1 MRYFSLAMLFWAVA
15 LVIGQAAITPD
26 QQKKVTATAGLLNKM
41 DALVKAGKYDEV
53 LKELPAIQ
61 AAVTELATIPELA
74 LPVANVIK
82 RIDAVRGD
90 LELQGLTLPEFVK
103 PEMAKPVAKPIPMPM
118 PMPAPGTPAGTPPA
132 GAPAAG
138 EISFVKHVAPFL
150 IAKCGKCHVDGQ
162 KGGLNFASY
171 EVLEK
176 GFKGKLAIQKGDSK
190 NSEAVRE
197 IESGNM
203 PKGGLKVDPAELAG
217 FKKWIDDGAKFD
229 GTDPKA
235 TLATLVGAK
244 AAAAAV
250 AKQKAPEQ
258 PAIPL
263 VAATGKE
270 TVSFA
275 RDIAPMLV
283 GTCFSCHSAGQNA
296 DKGGLRFNHFSN
308 LLKGGESGR
317 IVTPG
322 KPADSLLVKK
332 LKGSA
337 GDRMPLNKKPWSD
350 KEIALVEK
358 WIGEG
363 AKYDGG
369 DPMLA
374 TETVAA
380 IAKARDSTHEQ
391 LLAERKSTA
400 IDNWKHALPDESPSQ
415 VESTNFLVVGSVPET
430 TLKQIS
436 DFAEA
441 QATLLKNQF
450 ALPADK
456 PLIKGR
462 ATLFAVRTKLDYVEW
477 KAVEEREPPINLR
490 GHARHSVIDA
500 YAVLWVPADDKE
512 FSLKTLVSE
521 QVTALLMAEFG
532 NGKLPPWFYS
542 GLGRAYVGRN
552 DARDPRVK
560 MIDESVNGVVGRLA
574 SANDLPRGTLGAD
587 GTEVASYG
595 FAKYLLKDQGKF
607 NTTLTAIRAGA
618 DLDAALTRGFGGGAL
633 QLIGAWS
640 GKGMNAQK

>member
-15 LVIGQAAITPD
+15 LVVGQAAITPD
-26 QQKKVTATAGLLNKM
+26 QQKKVTATAAMLNKM
-41 DALVKAGKYDEV
+41 DALVKAEKYDEV
-53 LKELPAIQ
+53 LKQLPELQ

-82 RIDAVRGD
+82 RIEVVRGD

-103 PEMAKPVAKPIPMPM
+103 PEMAKPMAKPAPMPM
-118 PMPAPGTPAGTPPA
+118 PVPGKPAGTPPA
-132 GAPAAG
+132 GTSPAGVPAAG

-150 IAKCGKCHVDGQ
+150 IAKCGKCHVDGA

-171 EVLEK
+171 EILEK
-176 GFKGKLAIQKGDSK
+176 GFKGKLMIQKGDSK

-229 GTDPKA
+229 GPDPKA
-235 TLATLVGAK
+235 MLATLVGAK
-244 AAAAAV
+244 AVAAKAAPV
-250 AKQKAPEQ
+250 KEAPV
-258 PAIPL
+258 PL
-263 VAATGKE
+263 VAASGKE

-275 RDIAPMLV
+275 RDIAPMLTA
-283 GTCFSCHSAGQNA
+283 TCFNCHSAGNNA
-296 DKGGLRFNHFSN
+296 DKGGLRFNHFTN
-308 LLKGGESGR
+308 LLKGGDSGK
-317 IVTPG
+317 ILVQG

-332 LKGSA
+332 LKGTA
-337 GDRMPLNKKPWSD
+337 GDRMPLNGKAWSD
-350 KEIALVEK
+350 KQIAMVEK
-358 WIGEG
+358 WIAEG
-363 AKYDGG
+363 AKFDGG

-380 IAKARDSTHEQ
+380 IAKARDATHEQ

-400 IDNWKHALPDESPSQ
+400 IDNWKHALPDERPSQ
-415 VESTNFLVVGSVPET
+415 VETTNFLVVGSVSET
-430 TLKQIS
+430 VLKQIS
-436 DFAEA
+436 DIAEA
-441 QATLLKNQF
+441 QATALKTQF

-456 PLIKGR
+456 PIIKGR
-462 ATLFAVRTKLDYVEW
+462 ATLFAVRSKLDYVEW

-490 GHARHSVIDA
+490 GHPRHTVIDA
-500 YAVLWVPADDKE
+500 YAVLWVPADEKE
-512 FSLKTLVSE
+512 FSLKTLVNE

-532 NGKLPPWFYS
+532 NGRLPPWFYS
-542 GLGRAYVGRN
+542 GLGRALVGKN

-560 MIDESVNGVVGRLA
+560 MIDESVNGVIGRLG
-574 SANDLPRGTLGAD
+574 SANDLPRGTLGAE

-595 FAKYLLKDQGKF
+595 FAKYLLSNQSKF
-607 NTTLTAIRAGA
+607 NATLTAIRGGA
-618 DLDAALTRGFGGGAL
+618 DLDGALTRGFGGGSL

>member
-1 MRYFSLAMLFWAVA
+1 MRYFSLAMLIWAVA
-15 LVIGQAAITPD
+15 LVVGYAAITPD
-26 QQKKVTATAGLLNKM
+26 QQKKVTAAAALLNKM
-41 DALVKAGKYDEV
+41 DALVKTEKYDDV
-53 LKELPAIQ
+53 LKMLPDVQ
-61 AAVTELATIPELA
+61 TAVTELATVPELA

-90 LELQGLTLPEFVK
+90 LELQGFTLPEFVK
-103 PEMAKPVAKPIPMPM
+103 PEMAKPMAKPVPM

-132 GAPAAG
+132 GVPAAG

-150 IAKCGKCHVDGQ
+150 IAKCGKCHVDGA

-171 EVLEK
+171 EILVK
-176 GFKGKLAIQKGDSK
+176 GFEGKLMIQKGDSK
-190 NSEAVRE
+190 NSEGVRE

-203 PKGGLKVDPAELAG
+203 PKGGLKVDSAELAG

-235 TLATLVGAK
+235 MLATLVGAK
-244 AAAAAV
+244 AAPA

-263 VAATGKE
+263 VAASGKE

-283 GTCFSCHSAGQNA
+283 GTCFNCHSSGNNA
-296 DKGGLRFNHFSN
+296 DKGGLRLNHFSN
-308 LLKGGESGR
+308 LLKGGDSGR
-317 IVTPG
+317 IVATG

-332 LKGSA
+332 LKVTA
-337 GDRMPLNKKPWSD
+337 GDRMPLNGKAWSD
-350 KEIALVEK
+350 KQIGLVEK
-358 WIGEG
+358 WIAEG

-380 IAKARDSTHEQ
+380 IAKARDMTHEQ
-391 LLAERKSTA
+391 LLAERKTTA
-400 IDNWKHALPDESPSQ
+400 IDNWKHALPDERPNQ
-415 VESTNFLVVGSVPET
+415 VETASFLVVGSVSET
-430 TLKQIS
+430 VLKQIS
-436 DFAEA
+436 DYAEA
-441 QATLLKNQF
+441 QATALKTQF

-462 ATLFAVRTKLDYVEW
+462 ATLFAVRSKLDYVEW

-490 GHARHSVIDA
+490 GHPRHNVIDA
-500 YAVLWVPADDKE
+500 YAVLWVPADEKE
-512 FSLKTLVSE
+512 FSLKTLVNE

-542 GLGRAYVGRN
+542 GLGRAYVGRG

-560 MIDESVNGVVGRLA
+560 MIDESVTGVVGRMGKA
-574 SANDLPRGTLGAD
+574 DDLPRGTMGAEA
-587 GTEVASYG
+587 TEVAGYG
-595 FAKYLLKDQGKF
+595 FAKYLLSNQSKF
-607 NTTLTAIRAGA
+607 NTMIAAIRAGA
-618 DLDAALTRGFGGGAL
+618 DLDSAMVRGFGGGAL
-633 QLIGAWS
+633 QVIGGWS

>member
-1 MRYFSLAMLFWAVA
+1 MRYFSLVMLFWAVA
-15 LVIGQAAITPD
+15 LVVGQAAITPD
-26 QQKKVTATAGLLNKM
+26 QQKKVTAAAGMLNKM
-41 DALVKAGKYDEV
+41 DALVKAEKYDEV
-53 LKELPAIQ
+53 LKLLPEIQ
-61 AAVTELATIPELA
+61 TAVTELATIPELA
-74 LPVANVIK
+74 VPVANVIK
-82 RIDAVRGD
+82 RIETVRGD

-103 PEMAKPVAKPIPMPM
+103 PEMAKPMPKPAPM

-138 EISFVKHVAPFL
+138 EVSFVKHVAPFL
-150 IAKCGKCHVDGQ
+150 IAKCGKCHVDGA

-176 GFKGKLAIQKGDSK
+176 GYKGKLMIQKGESK
-190 NSEAVRE
+190 ASEGVRE

-203 PKGGLKVDPAELAG
+203 PKGGLKVDAAELAM

-235 TLATLVGAK
+235 MLATLVGAK
-244 AAAAAV
+244 AAAP
-250 AKQKAPEQ
+250 AKAKAPEQ

-275 RDIAPMLV
+275 RDIAPMLNASCTGCH
-283 GTCFSCHSAGQNA
+283 GTGNNN

-308 LLKGGESGR
+308 LLKGGDSGR
-317 IVTPG
+317 IVAVG

-332 LKGSA
+332 LKGTA
-337 GDRMPLNKKPWSD
+337 GDRMPLNKKAWSD
-350 KEIALVEK
+350 KEIGLVEK
-358 WIGEG
+358 WIAEG

-380 IAKARDSTHEQ
+380 IAKARDATHEQ
-391 LLAERKSTA
+391 LLAERKTTA
-400 IDNWKHALPDESPSQ
+400 IDNWKHALPDERSSQ
-415 VESTNFLVVGSVPET
+415 VESTNFLVIGSANET
-430 TLKQIS
+430 VLKQIS
-436 DFAEA
+436 EFAEA
-441 QATLLKNQF
+441 QATVLKTQF
-450 ALPADK
+450 GLPADK

-462 ATLFAVRTKLDYVEW
+462 ATLFAVKSRIDYVEW
-477 KAVEEREPPINLR
+477 KAIENREPPLNLR
-490 GHARHSVIDA
+490 GHTRHNVIDA

-512 FSLKTLVSE
+512 FSLKTLVNE
-521 QVTALLMAEFG
+521 QVASLLMAEFG

-542 GLGRAYVGRN
+542 GLGRALAGKN

-560 MIDESVNGVVGRLA
+560 QIDESVGTVLGRLGKA
-574 SANDLPRGTLGAD
+574 DDLPKGTLGAE
-587 GTEVASYG
+587 GTEVAAYG
-595 FAKYLLKDQGKF
+595 FGKYLLSNQSKF
-607 NTTLTAIRAGA
+607 NATITAIRGGA
-618 DLDAALTRGFGGGAL
+618 DLDGALTRGFGGGAV